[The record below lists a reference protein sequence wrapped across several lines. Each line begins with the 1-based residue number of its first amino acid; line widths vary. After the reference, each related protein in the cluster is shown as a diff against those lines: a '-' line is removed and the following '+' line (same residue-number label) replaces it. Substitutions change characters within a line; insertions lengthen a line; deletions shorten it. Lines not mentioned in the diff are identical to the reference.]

1 MHQATA
7 TLVPLARSTSAQTVA
22 RQLLDLLRR
31 GVWQTGD
38 QLPTEKELCDRLAVG
53 RSTVREALQ
62 ILATLNVVQAM
73 PGQGTFI
80 KAPTP
85 ADVLRADLIG
95 FLIGKPFALELLE
108 AREMIEP
115 PSVRLAC
122 RRGRPADFAAVDA
135 LMQAH
140 EAAHHAGR
148 PVSEHAARF
157 HVLLAEASHNRV
169 AVMFM
174 TSILE
179 LLMRRGRRFDH
190 IPDYQARE
198 IADHRAL
205 LAVVRSGDADRA
217 EAMMRAHIVD
227 SAATFDLEQRRL
239 RRRHRKNLATGDRTH
254 DDFASLPRRRG
265 SGGRTR
271 GRRAVC
277 GAIR

>member
-1 MHQATA
+1 MSQAIA
-7 TLVPLARSTSAQTVA
+7 EFSPVARTTGAQTVA
-22 RQLLDLLRR
+22 RQLLDMLRR
-31 GVWQTGD
+31 GVWRAGD
-38 QLPTEKELCDRLAVG
+38 QLPTEKELCERLAVG

-115 PSVRLAC
+115 TVARLAC
-122 RRGRPADFAAVDA
+122 LRGTAKDFAAVDA
-135 LMQAH
+135 LLEAH
-140 EAAHHAGR
+140 AAAHRAGR

-179 LLMRRGRRFDH
+179 LLMQRGRRFDH
-190 IPDYQARE
+190 IPGYQAQE

-205 LAVVRSGDADRA
+205 LAAVRGGDPDRA
-217 EAMMRAHIVD
+217 ETMMRAHIVD
-227 SAATFDLEQRRL
+227 SATTFDLEQPLPEPPPTRKSRNRRP
-239 RRRHRKNLATGDRTH
+239 NA
-254 DDFASLPRRRG
+254 
-265 SGGRTR
+265 
-271 GRRAVC
+271 
-277 GAIR
+277 